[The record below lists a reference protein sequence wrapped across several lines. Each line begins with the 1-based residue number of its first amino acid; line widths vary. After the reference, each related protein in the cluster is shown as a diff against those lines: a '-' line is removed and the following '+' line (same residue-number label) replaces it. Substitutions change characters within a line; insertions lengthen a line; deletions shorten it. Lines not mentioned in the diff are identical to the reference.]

1 MLSVDHSS
9 WDYWGCRSCLSD
21 TVLNAESLTILN
33 LEYVTTTSDDSIW
46 LPSLKSLSLD
56 KVQLSDLGF
65 FHFFSFQV
73 PSSNLWNLDESAS
86 LPYLKSMP
94 HRKVGSGLSNVI
106 V

>member
-1 MLSVDHSS
+1 MLLVDHSS
-9 WDYWGCRSCLSD
+9 WDYWGCHSCLSD

-65 FHFFSFQV
+65 FHFFRCPSIDNISVSSCFGFSNHTVSSSF
-73 PSSNLWNLDESAS
+73 
-86 LPYLKSMP
+86 LKSLEF
-94 HRKVGSGLSNVI
+94 G
-106 V
+106 